1 VHIYNFGHIS
11 VHVKLCK
18 AISPCVKKDKCKCN
32 LFLSTYT
39 YTILHT
45 ITYAILYLLLLLLL
59 LNNNY
64 GSGIGSTKNLKNKK
78 GQRDKW
84 WA

>member
-1 VHIYNFGHIS
+1 
-11 VHVKLCK
+11 
-18 AISPCVKKDKCKCN
+18 
-32 LFLSTYT
+32 LSTYT
-39 YTILHT
+39 YIILHT
-45 ITYAILYLLLLLLL
+45 ITYAILYLLLLLLLLL

>member
-1 VHIYNFGHIS
+1 
-11 VHVKLCK
+11 
-18 AISPCVKKDKCKCN
+18 
-32 LFLSTYT
+32 LSTYT
-39 YTILHT
+39 YIILHT
-45 ITYAILYLLLLLLL
+45 ITYAILYLLLLL